1 MKRGDSID
9 RKEETMTRNLLMLA
23 AAALLLPACEKVE
36 RSDTI
41 ETTQA
46 ETAAAEQAIR
56 GHIARW
62 LQLIEAKDA
71 ATIAQFYADD
81 GVVMPPNQP
90 LAAGREAIQKFWQST
105 VAIPEMTLTFQPDR
119 IEFSRAGDI
128 AVDRGTYRFSGKPGG
143 QAVEETGKY
152 LVIWKKVG
160 ADWKVAADM
169 YSSDKPAAGG

>member
-1 MKRGDSID
+1 
-9 RKEETMTRNLLMLA
+9 MTKNLLILA

-36 RSDTI
+36 RHDPI

-71 ATIAQFYADD
+71 ATIAQLYADD

-90 LAAGREAIQKFWQST
+90 LVAGREPIVQFWQAMT
-105 VAIPEMTLTFQPDR
+105 AIPEMTLTFQPER
-119 IEFSRAGDI
+119 IEFSRAGDV
-128 AVDRGTYRFSGKPGG
+128 ALDRGTYRFTGKPGG
-143 QAVEETGKY
+143 QAVDETGKY
-152 LVIWKKVG
+152 LVIWKKVD

-169 YSSDKPAAGG
+169 FSSDKPAAGG